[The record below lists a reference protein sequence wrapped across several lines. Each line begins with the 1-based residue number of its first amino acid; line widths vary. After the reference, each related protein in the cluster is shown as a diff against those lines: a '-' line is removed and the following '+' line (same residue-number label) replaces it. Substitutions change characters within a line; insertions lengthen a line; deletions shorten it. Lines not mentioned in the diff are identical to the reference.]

1 MLTKLRRSLLPLLDF
16 DNRVQLI
23 INRLMFAQTG
33 PTIYV
38 FRGHNLLID
47 HSAGDQEGTRAC
59 ISPGLYD
66 PFLNQF
72 SVSGPIRVL
81 DLGAN
86 SGGFALALFKHGF
99 SIERGLCVELNPRTF
114 NRLEYNLASVFAGQI
129 IPLNAAVT
137 GKSGSIK
144 VSLGK
149 GSVADNIYE
158 VSTSSDLRSTT
169 LPALTFDE
177 LIAKYLPNGSI
188 DICKMDIE
196 GAEYEALDED
206 TSKNLGRCRH
216 LVIEMHGER
225 PTMDALCEKIL
236 TRNFSVVKPQRP
248 FLEANVFWFR
258 NNILT

>member
-1 MLTKLRRSLLPLLDF
+1 CI
-16 DNRVQLI
+16 QLI
-23 INRLMFAQTG
+23 INRLLFARTG

-38 FRGHNLLID
+38 FRGRNLLID

-66 PFLNQF
+66 AFFAQF
-72 SVSGPIRVL
+72 SEARPIRIL

-86 SGGFALALFKHGF
+86 SGGFPLALFKHGF

-114 NRLEYNLASVFAGQI
+114 NRLEYNLASVFTGQI
-129 IPLNAAVT
+129 IALNAAVT
-137 GKSGSIK
+137 GKSGSIN

-158 VSTSSDLRSTT
+158 VSSSSDLRSAT

-177 LIAKYLPNGSI
+177 LVAKYLPNGSI

-196 GAEYEALDED
+196 GAEYEALEAD
-206 TSKNLGRCRH
+206 TSQSLGRCRH
-216 LVIEMHGER
+216 LVIEMHGQ
-225 PTMDALCEKIL
+225 PAAMDALNKKIL
-236 TRNFSVVKPQRP
+236 ARNFSLVEPQRP
-248 FLEANVFWFR
+248 FVEENVYWFR
-258 NNILT
+258 TNILT